1 MKKTNK
7 NGILPFTVGMA
18 LLIAVAWAL
27 SVNKYETNQDNRKN
41 TPAPQNPTNTP
52 DSLPSPSDPQLDS
65 MLMHLRAYEAA
76 KADENEKLLKVL
88 KEYKAVLEARQ
99 KKPQNTK

>member
-1 MKKTNK
+1 
-7 NGILPFTVGMA
+7 
-18 LLIAVAWAL
+18 
-27 SVNKYETNQDNRKN
+27 
-41 TPAPQNPTNTP
+41 
-52 DSLPSPSDPQLDS
+52 